1 MSMDAPTVSV
11 ILPVRNGDPYL
22 ARAIDSI
29 LSQEGVDLELVVID
43 DGSTDGTAA
52 FLAGIADPRLRVVP
66 GPGTGL
72 VDALNLAL
80 AHARGTYVARMDA
93 DDIALPGRLARQLA
107 IMEADPAVDMVHGAV
122 RVIDAQDCVTGAI
135 AAQTASPAQRTAI
148 LLGEAPGMP
157 IIHPTVMYRRESI
170 AKAGGYRQ
178 SPSCEDHEL
187 WLRVVDHWKI
197 VAIPDPVLDY
207 RQHDG
212 GISREKAAEQLVSNL
227 TNSIAYRYRR
237 LSGIDL
243 ATRAPDRLDWLRARI
258 RECDGRFIRAFCLA
272 RVVRR
277 RLRERDLRPAIGGL
291 VRLVSAGRPDLL
303 LNGWAQRGVLAVQ
316 HARLAEFIAKWPPS
330 DASG

>member
-1 MSMDAPTVSV
+1 MSADAPTVSV

-52 FLAGIADPRLRVVP
+52 LLAGIADPRLRVVP

-80 AHARGTYVARMDA
+80 AQARGTYIARMDA
-93 DDIALPGRLARQLA
+93 DDVALPGRLARQLA
-107 IMEADPAVDMVHGAV
+107 ILQADPTVDMVHGAV
-122 RVIDAQDCVTGAI
+122 RVIDADDRITGAI
-135 AAQTASPAQRTAI
+135 AAQSALPAQRAAI

-170 AKAGGYRQ
+170 AKAGGYRH

-187 WLRVVDHWKI
+187 WLRVVDEWKI

-243 ATRAPDRLDWLRARI
+243 AIRAPERIDWLRARI
-258 RECDGRFIRAFCLA
+258 AECDGAFIRAFCLA

-277 RLRERDLRPAIGGL
+277 RLRERDLRAAISGL
-291 VRLVSAGRPDLL
+291 VRLVSTGRPGLL
-303 LNGWAQRGVLAVQ
+303 LNGRAQRGVVAVQ
-316 HARLAEFIAKWPPS
+316 HARLAEFIARWPPS
-330 DASG
+330 DTSG